1 MAMISAQL
9 AMMNAI
15 RLAEYNKTKE
25 KEKKDM
31 AEMLYYIDKD
41 EFHKVVNNEKYSL
54 DDYTQEVITM
64 WCRTNGISMPIVT
77 EDNVWDKFLEMVK
90 YKFENEMWNWILE
103 NEEDY

>member
-64 WCRTNGISMPIVT
+64 WCRTNGISY
-77 EDNVWDKFLEMVK
+77 L
-90 YKFENEMWNWILE
+90 L
-103 NEEDY
+103 